1 MVDMAEAVVTVTK
14 ASAPKAAGTVT
25 DQARD
30 DPADPDQAHETDD
43 QAEPFRVRGGER
55 QRGDHNAAAD

>member
-1 MVDMAEAVVTVTK
+1 MVDVAEAVMAVTK
-14 ASAPKAAGTVT
+14 APAPKAAGTVT

-43 QAEPFRVRGGER
+43 QTKPFRVRGGER
-55 QRGDHNAAAD
+55 QGGDHSAAAD